1 MLNKIW
7 VAFIL
12 VGFIAAVAQLLQGD
26 LDIFSRVLSGLFDTA
41 KTGFDISL
49 GLVGI
54 MSLWLGIMKIGER
67 GGLIELFSRLVAP
80 FFRRVF
86 PDIPAG
92 HPASGSIVMNVSAN
106 MLGLDNAAT
115 PLGLKAMREL
125 QEINPQKDT
134 ASNPM
139 IMFLVL
145 NTAGITLIP
154 TTVIA
159 IRQSIALKQG
169 LVGFNAA
176 DIFLPTL
183 LGTFVSFCA
192 GLIAV
197 AIWQR
202 INLFCKPVLAFFAG
216 FAALMAGMYFWL
228 AGMPAEQMAQM
239 IGLLGS
245 GLIVSIIVL
254 FVAVAAWRGIDVY
267 ESFVDGAKE
276 GFGVAVQIIPYLIAM
291 LVAISVFRTTGG
303 MDYLIGAIRSL
314 VLALGMNDDF
324 VPGPARRPHENSERQ
339 RRPRPHGRRHDD
351 LRCRFLPGQA
361 SRHHP
366 GLDRNHL
373 LRPGRLFRQRE
384 HHQNPLR
391 PGLRPD
397 RRRRRAGRRHS
408 DRLRLL
414 PLRGLTAG
422 QFPARIA
429 PLPRCTKHASIPG
442 CRSLG
447 GEIGRHA
454 ILRG

>member
-12 VGFIAAVAQLLQGD
+12 VGFVAAAVQLLQGD
-26 LDIFSRVLSGLFDTA
+26 LDIFTRVLNGLFDTA

-49 GLVGI
+49 GLVGV
-54 MSLWLGIMKIGER
+54 MSLWLGVMKIGER
-67 GGLIELFSRLVAP
+67 GGLIELFSRVVAP

-86 PDIPAG
+86 PDIPPG

-125 QEINPQKDT
+125 QEINPRKDT

-154 TTVIA
+154 TSVIA

-192 GLIAV
+192 GLVAV

-216 FAALMAGMYFWL
+216 FAALMGGLYLWL
-228 AGMPAEQMAQM
+228 GGMPPERMAQM

-245 GLIVSIIVL
+245 GIIVSIIVL

-267 ESFVDGAKE
+267 ESFVEGAKE

-291 LVAISVFRTTGG
+291 LVAISVFRTTGC
-303 MDYLIGAIRSL
+303 MDYVIGAIRSL

-324 VPGPARRPHENSERQ
+324 VPA
-339 RRPRPHGRRHDD
+339 
-351 LRCRFLPGQA
+351 LPV
-361 SRHHP
+361 
-366 GLDRNHL
+366 GLMKTL
-373 LRPGRLFRQRE
+373 SGS
-384 HHQNPLR
+384 
-391 PGLRPD
+391 G
-397 RRRRRAGRRHS
+397 A
-408 DRLRLL
+408 
-414 PLRGLTAG
+414 RGLMVDVMTTYGVDSFQGKLAAIIQGSTETTFYVLAVYFGSVGITKTRYAVAG
-422 QFPARIA
+422 GLIA
-429 PLPRCTKHASIPG
+429 DAVGLVG
-442 CRSLG
+442 
-447 GEIGRHA
+447 A
-454 ILRG
+454 ILIGYAFYH